1 MALERN
7 VFCWGLDF
15 DVGFRSAL
23 LVAYVPQCFNSFFGP
38 FISWIDLALCWNVP
52 VGVLTCILGFASHAR
67 AHMGLTNVWFIWY
80 FESYLSYLLG
90 FPTTMLSYYYDII
103 HDITILFIIALAWNY
118 VTKLL
123 YYHAIILPW
132 YCNTILLHR
141 YIPII
146 RFYQNATLR
155 SHWNMILLYSYN
167 TIWSYHCFTIFL

>member
-1 MALERN
+1 MFQQFFRPLYFLNRFGP
-7 VFCWGLDF
+7 VLKCSCWGLD
-15 DVGFRSAL
+15 L
-23 LVAYVPQCFNSFFGP
+23 Y
-38 FISWIDLALCWNVP
+38 
-52 VGVLTCILGFASHAR
+52 LGFCFTRAR
-67 AHMGLTNVWFIWY
+67 THGVDKCLVY
-80 FESYLSYLLG
+80 LVFESYLSYLLG

>member
-80 FESYLSYLLG
+80 LNPTYHICLDSPLLCYHITMTL
-90 FPTTMLSYYYDII
+90 FTTLLYYI
-103 HDITILFIIALAWNY
+103 IIALLWNY

-141 YIPII
+141 YTPII